1 MKKFLVAVSA
11 FTLLGI
17 SSASAHTVLIS
28 SNPGKGST
36 VKVLPSKITLK
47 FADPLLTL
55 GKRAINK
62 VVVTAPDNSIV
73 TVGNDQ
79 VKGATLT
86 DSLLNTKAIKGKYK
100 ASYRVSAEDGH
111 IVTGSFTF
119 TLQN

>member
-62 VVVTAPDNSIV
+62 VVVTAPDNSVV

-86 DSLLNTKAIKGKYK
+86 DSLLNTQAIKGKYK
-100 ASYRVSAEDGH
+100 VSYRVSAEDGH